1 VNDAP
6 RLVPIAYFEGG
17 TSALTIPHEAIARAE
32 QAIAAERLVVG
43 EHVAK
48 VGGRLSVR
56 GRRRLGGRKARP
68 PNLAVC
74 RRKRCW
80 RAAYF
85 QRRAVGAFAEGGDMS
100 ERASTI
106 VGTFPGGVDYL
117 IVPNEALARASAILD
132 EQRRQREAEAAA
144 EAKAAIERASKRGW
158 RDRLRAFF
166 GRGRKP

>member
-1 VNDAP
+1 MNDAP

-74 RRKRCW
+74 RRKR
-80 RAAYF
+80 
-85 QRRAVGAFAEGGDMS
+85 
-100 ERASTI
+100 
-106 VGTFPGGVDYL
+106 
-117 IVPNEALARASAILD
+117 
-132 EQRRQREAEAAA
+132 
-144 EAKAAIERASKRGW
+144 
-158 RDRLRAFF
+158 
-166 GRGRKP
+166 